1 MAKTCPYGLSPSFAA
16 SKLTY
21 EPLPQD
27 DPKQR
32 PARYRARQTRIEL
45 EPEDCLASKVVAGEI
60 LKAAIERATDGLGAV
75 IGTAVIIDAGTEI
88 LAWPR
93 VFASASA
100 WAMGLSALG
109 HEQILRVKLGAK

>member
-1 MAKTCPYGLSPSFAA
+1 MGY
-16 SKLTY
+16 
-21 EPLPQD
+21 
-27 DPKQR
+27 
-32 PARYRARQTRIEL
+32 
-45 EPEDCLASKVVAGEI
+45 
-60 LKAAIERATDGLGAV
+60 GAV

-109 HEQILRVKLGAK
+109 HEQILRVRLGAK